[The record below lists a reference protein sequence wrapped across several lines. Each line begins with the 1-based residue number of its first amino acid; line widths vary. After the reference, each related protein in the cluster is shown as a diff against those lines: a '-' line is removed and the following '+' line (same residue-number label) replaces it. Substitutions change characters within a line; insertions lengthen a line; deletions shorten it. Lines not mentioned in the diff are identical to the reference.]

1 MRSKILATFVTLAA
15 LVVIPVTA
23 FAEPAQTQQS
33 EAKGKA
39 AFPMPAAAFKQK
51 VDGRI
56 TKARAR
62 MEQRASKLSADEAK
76 QLRAKFDAG
85 VGQVNQAV
93 AKATADGTVTK
104 DEAKSVRD
112 AAKAVMG
119 HKGKHGK
126 HGKHGKKGETK

>member
-15 LVVIPVTA
+15 LVAIPVTA
-23 FAEPAQTQQS
+23 FAEPAKTET
-33 EAKGKA
+33 EAKGKPS
-39 AFPMPAAAFKQK
+39 FPMPATAFKQK

-62 MEQRASKLSADEAK
+62 MEQRASKMSTDEAK

-85 VGQVNQAV
+85 VVKVNQEV

-104 DEAKSVRD
+104 EEAKSVRD

-126 HGKHGKKGETK
+126 HAKKAEKK